1 MHLYETVH
9 ALQDIRKV
17 KQQLQQI
24 QLLQLNKLQNQIAHQ
39 LQLLQL
45 ISSVHPY
52 QLPQLLQLVHLLKL
66 PQLLRQVPLPQPPEP
81 DQYLLSLQLN
91 TYQLTFYSDPN
102 LAQLLGLALGLSLMN
117 FAQTEIFLHTYW
129 SRGKCVKTTLEELQ
143 IK

>member
-1 MHLYETVH
+1 MAGGIIYKSYIILSFYASLTVH
-9 ALQDIRKV
+9 ALQDTFQ
-17 KQQLQQI
+17 KQI
-24 QLLQLNKLQNQIAHQ
+24 PHYQ

-91 TYQLTFYSDPN
+91 TYQLAFYSDPN
-102 LAQLLGLALGLSLMN
+102 LAQLLGLVLGLSLMN
-117 FAQTEIFLHTYW
+117 FAQTEIIVHTYW
-129 SRGKCVKTTLEELQ
+129 SRGKCVKMTLEELQ
-143 IK
+143 KK